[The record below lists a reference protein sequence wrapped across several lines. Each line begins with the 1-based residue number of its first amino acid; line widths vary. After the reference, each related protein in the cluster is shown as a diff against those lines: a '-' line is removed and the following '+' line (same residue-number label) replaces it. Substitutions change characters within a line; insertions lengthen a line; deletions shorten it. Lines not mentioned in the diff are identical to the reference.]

1 MLRVH
6 ASAHGPPKE
15 GVMLLQL
22 TSNAL
27 DHTCKNVWLRGMGKT
42 EYLWYCNRD
51 KSGFQKNDPRTPV
64 PYPSYQV
71 LTSTWSCA
79 ACAPIARIAASEASA
94 IDQSFDQPLRHR
106 QFQSRPNPN
115 WSNLGHH
122 MPSWPTS
129 HCLDSGYDWR
139 DLLTNYILPLSPWV
153 GANVGG
159 QGSRYDKVGFKQ
171 WAIYQLDAKEHAQ
184 IDGQSSSRCYFTAN
198 CQPDPPIL
206 GHPVLWGNMSK
217 SKKSDWHFTRMH
229 VGTFQSCALNDFC
242 YILFSVYEKNRPR
255 TQRQPQSLVKNP
267 TSNTIHVLAS
277 ADTTAAVSRTPVR
290 SPIPITTSL

>member
-1 MLRVH
+1 MLRAH

-22 TSNAL
+22 ASIAL

-94 IDQSFDQPLRHR
+94 IDPEFRSAAPPPPIPIKTQSKLIKPG
-106 QFQSRPNPN
+106 P
-115 WSNLGHH
+115 W
-122 MPSWPTS
+122 WPTS

-171 WAIYQLDAKEHAQ
+171 WATKKPT
-184 IDGQSSSRCYFTAN
+184 RCEGACENRWSKFF
-198 CQPDPPIL
+198 Q
-206 GHPVLWGNMSK
+206 VLLY
-217 SKKSDWHFTRMH
+217 R
-229 VGTFQSCALNDFC
+229 
-242 YILFSVYEKNRPR
+242 
-255 TQRQPQSLVKNP
+255 
-267 TSNTIHVLAS
+267 
-277 ADTTAAVSRTPVR
+277 
-290 SPIPITTSL
+290 

>member
-1 MLRVH
+1 MLRAH

-22 TSNAL
+22 ASIAL

-94 IDQSFDQPLRHR
+94 IDQSFDQPLRHH

-115 WSNLGHH
+115 WSNLGHDDQLPTAWTQA
-122 MPSWPTS
+122 MTEGTYWPTIYYHFLHES
-129 HCLDSGYDWR
+129 VRMWEAR
-139 DLLTNYILPLSPWV
+139 V
-153 GANVGG
+153 
-159 QGSRYDKVGFKQ
+159 QGMIK
-171 WAIYQLDAKEHAQ
+171 
-184 IDGQSSSRCYFTAN
+184 
-198 CQPDPPIL
+198 
-206 GHPVLWGNMSK
+206 
-217 SKKSDWHFTRMH
+217 
-229 VGTFQSCALNDFC
+229 
-242 YILFSVYEKNRPR
+242 
-255 TQRQPQSLVKNP
+255 
-267 TSNTIHVLAS
+267 
-277 ADTTAAVSRTPVR
+277 
-290 SPIPITTSL
+290 

>member
-1 MLRVH
+1 MRSMRTNRKDRSKRSVCH
-6 ASAHGPPKE
+6 WSEFRSAAPPPPIPI
-15 GVMLLQL
+15 
-22 TSNAL
+22 
-27 DHTCKNVWLRGMGKT
+27 KT
-42 EYLWYCNRD
+42 QSKLI
-51 KSGFQKNDPRTPV
+51 KPG
-64 PYPSYQV
+64 PSYAIMTNFP
-71 LTSTWSCA
+71 LLGLRLWLKG
-79 ACAPIARIAASEASA
+79 P
-94 IDQSFDQPLRHR
+94 IDQLYA
-106 QFQSRPNPN
+106 
-115 WSNLGHH
+115 
-122 MPSWPTS
+122 PTFS
-129 HCLDSGYDWR
+129 M
-139 DLLTNYILPLSPWV
+139 
-153 GANVGG
+153 
-159 QGSRYDKVGFKQ
+159 Q

-198 CQPDPPIL
+198 CQPDPPLL

-217 SKKSDWHFTRMH
+217 SKKTDWHFTRMH